1 MRSRSGHSLEG
12 CLDHVIVLSDRHLK
26 RVLSGYL
33 AVAESIW
40 PAVSATETLVTRIT
54 IVTAGSS
61 MLRGNRRGPEG
72 MGPITGRGL
81 GYCAGSEQPG
91 FSADALPRGGAGYG
105 RGYGSRSRGWQYR
118 PYPVATYDV
127 TGTGSPLGRG
137 TDLAKEVASLKERIK
152 ALAERLAGSE
162 DGD

>member
-1 MRSRSGHSLEG
+1 
-12 CLDHVIVLSDRHLK
+12 
-26 RVLSGYL
+26 
-33 AVAESIW
+33 
-40 PAVSATETLVTRIT
+40 
-54 IVTAGSS
+54 
-61 MLRGNRRGPEG
+61 

-91 FSADALPRGGAGYG
+91 LLADALPRGAARHG

-118 PYPVATYDV
+118 PYSVTTYDV
-127 TGTGSPLGRG
+127 TGTGAPLGHG
-137 TDLAKEVASLKERIK
+137 TDLAREVASLKERIK